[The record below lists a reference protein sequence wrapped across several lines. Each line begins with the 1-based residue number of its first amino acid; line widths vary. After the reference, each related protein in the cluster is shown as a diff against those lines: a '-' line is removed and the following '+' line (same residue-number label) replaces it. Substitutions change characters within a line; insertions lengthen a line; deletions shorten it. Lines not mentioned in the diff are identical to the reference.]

1 MTVTENEIIEVAN
14 VVWESMLGLELEP
27 AVAEQG
33 LPVGSFM
40 TGCVLI
46 NGAFEGGVTLQVPSD
61 VARDI
66 AALMF
71 GMERDEVSDDE
82 TTDAVGELANMVGG
96 NLKALVV
103 QPSKLSLPS
112 VTEGTDYRVSI
123 PGTVATTR
131 CAFQCEGMPVL
142 VALHTRSDSDAAAK
156 AHDHRSHDNPI
167 EPNARSVA

>member
-27 AVAEQG
+27 ACEEAG
-33 LPVGSFM
+33 LPEGSIM

-46 NGAFEGGVTLQVPSD
+46 NGAFEGGVTLQVPSKG
-61 VARDI
+61 ARDI

-71 GMERDEVSDDE
+71 GMEADEVSDEE
-82 TTDAVGELANMVGG
+82 TTDAIGELANMVGG

-112 VTEGTDYRVSI
+112 VTEGTNYRVSI
-123 PGTVATTR
+123 PGTTASTR
-131 CAFQCEGMPVL
+131 CVFRCEGMPVL
-142 VALHTRSDSDAAAK
+142 VSLHTRTEADSPIR
-156 AHDHRSHDNPI
+156 AHDRAHDK
-167 EPNARSVA
+167 PNDTSARSVA

>member
-27 AVAEQG
+27 TLADPV
-33 LPVGSFM
+33 LPEGSFM

-46 NGAFEGGVTLQVPSD
+46 NGAFEGGVTLQVPSGT
-61 VARDI
+61 ARDI

-71 GMERDEVSDDE
+71 GMEPDEVSDEE
-82 TTDAVGELANMVGG
+82 TTDAIGELANMVGG

-112 VTEGTDYRVSI
+112 VTEGSNYRVSI
-123 PGTVATTR
+123 PGTIATTR

-142 VALHTRSDSDAAAK
+142 VALHTRSDGDATVK
-156 AHDHRSHDNPI
+156 PHDSTTHDNPN
-167 EPNARSVA
+167 ETSARSVA